1 VAFITTDQL
10 DAFLGAT
17 DAALYSDEFKGLA
30 VDVAC
35 DAVESYCGRLFAAD
49 DYREWY
55 KSGGGCLTLRQF
67 PLLAL
72 RRACVGTT
80 TVGTLANSSTDAVS
94 ASGAVINNMLR
105 LTVVGGANAS
115 DSALT
120 LSAYS
125 TMAALSAA
133 VAALGRGWVLDVTAE
148 ESPRSI
154 KPGVIGSVVDGV
166 SEAIYGPGATV
177 QATIDYEAAAI
188 LTTGGDSV
196 YVEYRAGYEV
206 IPSDLL
212 GVACGMARDWLVSGT
227 AAGAHDLTGE
237 SKRLGDF
244 TLTNSYVS
252 ASTASGTSSVRS
264 GLVSRYVG
272 VLDAYRRLDWGIL

>member
-1 VAFITTDQL
+1 MAFITTDQL

-49 DYREWY
+49 DYRHWY
-55 KSGGGCLTLRQF
+55 SASGNCLLLRQF
-67 PLLAL
+67 PLLAV
-72 RRACVGTT
+72 RRVCHGATQ
-80 TVGTLANSSTDAVS
+80 LAEISNTSTDAIM
-94 ASGAVINNMLR
+94 ASGGIANGRLN

-115 DSALT
+115 NESVT
-120 LSAYS
+120 LHTYS

>member
-1 VAFITTDQL
+1 MAFITTDQL

-55 KSGGGCLTLRQF
+55 TGCGSCLTLRQF

-72 RRACVGTT
+72 RRVCVGAT
-80 TVGTLANSSTDAVS
+80 TVGTLSNSSTDAVS
-94 ASGAVINNMLR
+94 ASGAVINNTLR

-125 TMAALSAA
+125 TMALLAAA
-133 VAALGRGWVLDVTAE
+133 VTALGKGWTLTVETE
-148 ESPRSI
+148 ESPRCLREEGWSNLLD
-154 KPGVIGSVVDGV
+154 GSTA
-166 SEAIYGPGATV
+166 SLSGPGAAIAV
-177 QATIDYEAAAI
+177 DVDYRTAAMVSTSA
-188 LTTGGDSV
+188 GDV
-196 YVEYRAGYEV
+196 FVDYRAGYEV

-212 GVACGMARDWLVSGT
+212 GAACGMARDWLVSGT
-227 AAGAHDLTGE
+227 AAIPPQSE
-237 SKRLGDF
+237 QKRLGDF
-244 TLTNSYVS
+244 STYLMYGVDKGIFARYKQTLD
-252 ASTASGTSSVRS
+252 
-264 GLVSRYVG
+264 L
-272 VLDAYRRLDWGIL
+272 YRRLDWGIL